1 MSGDKK
7 IERNSNTKSGVI
19 PYEEEEIEI
28 NESIRRMNITK
39 RNKSSVL
46 DLMNALDNDL
56 QNQSNRRDEEEIKI
70 DFELGE
76 QMKDLEDNMS
86 YSSMDES
93 LKEGI

>member
-28 NESIRRMNITK
+28 NESIRRMNITNRK
-39 RNKSSVL
+39 KSSVL